1 MILFFFLNV
10 VLIALSIYIFYFKN
24 VLTYY
29 KGGHLWLTWLA
40 IGVITLMDEL
50 TSMFYAPAEAYRY
63 IGPAAILFIPITSI
77 VIRYLTTRMVQIA
90 EILDMNNLKGG
101 GVYNFSYLVLG
112 PLISFVAVS
121 SIMIDYIL
129 TAAISTVSAVESVM
143 SFIPMDPTL
152 AGAVKLGIELM
163 IVWLVASLN
172 IIGIRENVKV
182 TFGIFLVTG
191 VVLINLLVSG
201 IMHFDSSNLAQIQES
216 VLLVSKNILH
226 NEHGFFGGY
235 FFVILAISNC
245 ILAYSG
251 VESVLQTARLSET
264 WVSIKNAYTFLAL
277 TVGLFIP
284 CLSVIV
290 LSSASIDFTAHSGDL
305 ITHYATLLHGRW
317 FGILVCVV
325 AAATLIMAVNTAC
338 VASSE
343 LAERVAHRYGFEWIM
358 KTNKKASL
366 YRIHVA
372 TAIFFSFIIVITQG
386 RISSLADMYAVG
398 LVACFVINLF
408 SLLIFNYNK
417 GTKEISTYSVRR
429 AGTFILFIILLSCF
443 VYLCIHK
450 PHGFLLW
457 VGATMACLALGIY
470 GTRRRTPEL
479 KEIAQGETP
488 LDVVLY
494 IAEKEGE
501 NVHIYFK
508 RPHDTP
514 QEKIYDVT
522 AFITLFSPRQEIP
535 PRLRDNHFRIPF
547 KRAGIF
553 DNIEAILY
561 LISYELPHKNVT
573 VHFGWPTSSWWDRL
587 STGIMVFQFV
597 RLPQKFPLINFKME
611 RFKNNSGTRER

>member
-1 MILFFFLNV
+1 MIFL
-10 VLIALSIYIFYFKN
+10 VLNIALVALALYLYFFKN
-24 VLTYY
+24 VLTYF
-29 KGGHLWLTWLA
+29 KSGHLWLTWLA
-40 IGVITLMDEL
+40 VGVITLMDEL
-50 TSMFYAPAEAYRY
+50 TSVFYAPAEAYRH
-63 IGPAAILFIPITSI
+63 IGLAAILFIPITSV

-90 EILDMNNLKGG
+90 EILDMNHLKGG

-112 PLISFVAVS
+112 PLISFIAVS

-143 SFIPMDPTL
+143 SFVSLDPSS
-152 AGAVKLGIELM
+152 AGAIKLGIELV
-163 IVWLVASLN
+163 IVWLVAGLN
-172 IIGIRENVKV
+172 IIGIRENVRV
-182 TFGIFLVTG
+182 TFGIFLITG

-201 IMHFDSSNLAQIQES
+201 MLHFDSSNIVNIQAS
-216 VLLVSKNILH
+216 FKLVSQNLFN

-235 FFVILAISNC
+235 FFFILAISNC

-264 WVSIKNAYTFLAL
+264 WQSIKKAYTFLAL
-277 TVGLFIP
+277 SVGLFIP
-284 CLSVIV
+284 FLSVIV
-290 LSSASIDFTAHSGDL
+290 LSSASIDFAAHTGDL

-317 FGILVCVV
+317 FGILVCAV

-343 LAERVAHRYGFEWIM
+343 LAERVAHRYGFDWIM
-358 KTNKKASL
+358 KTNRKASL
-366 YRIHVA
+366 YRIHIA
-372 TAIFFSFIIVITQG
+372 TAVLFSLIIIVTQG
-386 RISSLADMYAVG
+386 RIPALADMYAVG

-408 SLLIFNYNK
+408 ALLMFNYSK

-429 AGTFILFIILLSCF
+429 AGTVILFIIMLSCF
-443 VYLCIHK
+443 VYLCAHK
-450 PHGFLLW
+450 PHGFFLW
-457 VGATMACLALGIY
+457 GVATLFCLAVGFY

-535 PRLRDNHFRIPF
+535 PRLRDNHFRVPF
-547 KRAGIF
+547 KRASIF

-611 RFKNNSGTRER
+611 RFKNNVGTRER